1 MPQSMTGFGRAE
13 SRGRG
18 PRLLCEARSVNHRF
32 LTTKIRMPG
41 QLQRL
46 ESWVDARVQ
55 SRFQRGSIEVAIF
68 WRGAGE
74 TLAARLDEKVA
85 DRYLASLRAYLKK
98 RKLAP
103 DVDPG
108 LLIGLPG
115 VMAAPDPDEIARD
128 FKPALQQ
135 VVDDALEQLTAM
147 RACEGVRLDLAL
159 RREVKVIADF
169 ATRLSQ
175 RIPATVTTFQKR
187 LDERLK
193 ALLQHQSVA
202 PDPALLAR
210 EVAIFAD
217 KSDVTEELDRL
228 KSHDTEFGRLLSRSG
243 PIGRELEFL
252 VQEIGREIQTVGS
265 KVQDVTMLTDVRAA
279 KAALEKLREQVQNIE

>member
-32 LTTKIRMPG
+32 LATKIRLPA

-55 SRFQRGSIEVAIF
+55 SRFQRGSIEISIF

-85 DRYLASLRAYLKK
+85 DRYLAQLRAYFKK
-98 RKLAP
+98 RKLATEI
-103 DVDPG
+103 DPV
-108 LLIGLPG
+108 LLVGLPG

-128 FKPALQQ
+128 FKPALQA
-135 VVDDALEQLTAM
+135 VVDDALDQLAAM
-147 RACEGVRLDLAL
+147 RKREGARLDQAL
-159 RREVKVIADF
+159 RREVKVIADHAARL
-169 ATRLSQ
+169 ATR
-175 RIPATVTTFQKR
+175 IPDTVAAYQKR
-187 LDERLK
+187 LDERLRT
-193 ALLQHQSVA
+193 LLQQPSVA

-228 KSHDTEFGRLLSRSG
+228 KSHDAEFARLLARSG

-252 VQEIGREIQTVGS
+252 VQEMGREIQTVGS
-265 KVQDVTMLTDVRAA
+265 KAQDVTMLSDVRAA

>member
-1 MPQSMTGFGRAE
+1 MPQSITGFGRAE

-18 PRLLCEARSVNHRF
+18 PRLHCEARSVNHRF
-32 LTTKIRMPG
+32 LTTKIRLPA

-46 ESWVDARVQ
+46 ESWVDSRVQ

-85 DRYLASLRAYLKK
+85 DRYLTSLRAYLKK

-135 VVDDALEQLTAM
+135 VVDAALEQLAAM
-147 RACEGVRLDLAL
+147 RAREGARLDQAL
-159 RREVKVIADF
+159 RREVKVIADH
-169 ATRLSQ
+169 ATRLAQ
-175 RIPATVTTFQKR
+175 RIPATVAAFQKR

-202 PDPALLAR
+202 PDPTLLAR

-228 KSHDTEFGRLLSRSG
+228 KSHDTEFARLLSRSG

-265 KVQDVTMLTDVRAA
+265 KVQDVTMLADVRAA